1 MYLIGICDDEE
12 RELNQ
17 IETLLEEYGKEKREL
32 EYKTWR
38 FTNGEALLRK
48 IREGSCIPDLLLLD
62 IFMPERTGIE
72 VAREL
77 RQLDWELPVVF
88 LTTSTEHALEAYG
101 VDAVQYLVKPLKQQ
115 QFFHAMDAA
124 MRQVF
129 QKKERQIVLKISG
142 GIRQIQPKDLVYCES
157 QKNYQILYLTGEKC
171 KVRMTTGR
179 LWELLE
185 GFPQFGRCG
194 RSYILNM
201 DHISLAEREKI
212 VMDNGSIIYISR
224 NKVAEFKK
232 NYFSYYFDNRNEN
245 QTYPE
250 WCNGDGKLA
259 GGQ

>member
-38 FTNGEALLRK
+38 FTNGEALLRE

-101 VDAVQYLVKPLKQQ
+101 VDAVQYLVKPLK
-115 QFFHAMDAA
+115 H
-124 MRQVF
+124 R
-129 QKKERQIVLKISG
+129 
-142 GIRQIQPKDLVYCES
+142 
-157 QKNYQILYLTGEKC
+157 
-171 KVRMTTGR
+171 
-179 LWELLE
+179 
-185 GFPQFGRCG
+185 
-194 RSYILNM
+194 
-201 DHISLAEREKI
+201 
-212 VMDNGSIIYISR
+212 
-224 NKVAEFKK
+224 
-232 NYFSYYFDNRNEN
+232 
-245 QTYPE
+245 
-250 WCNGDGKLA
+250 
-259 GGQ
+259 